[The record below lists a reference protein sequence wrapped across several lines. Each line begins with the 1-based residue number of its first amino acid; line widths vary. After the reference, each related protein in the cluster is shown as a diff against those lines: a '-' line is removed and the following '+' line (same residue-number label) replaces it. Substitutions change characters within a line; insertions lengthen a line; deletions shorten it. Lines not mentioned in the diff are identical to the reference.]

1 MIEAGL
7 RERKKER
14 TRQELMRS
22 ALRQFAERGFDQ
34 VTVEEVAADC
44 EVSPRTF
51 FRYFS
56 SKEDVL
62 FAQGDRWLVR
72 LLDTLRDQPAD
83 LPALEALRLAVRTL
97 AEEYEEDK
105 EAVVLRHQIMSAT
118 PALRT
123 RAAERQ
129 QGWEAAMVEQ
139 LRTGG
144 QTNGMTELDVRL
156 VVAAAT
162 TALRVAVTVWVT
174 DTVDLDLEDI
184 IDATFDRLR
193 RGL

>member
-22 ALRQFAERGFDQ
+22 ALRQFADRGFDQ

-62 FAQGDRWLVR
+62 FAQGDRSLAG
-72 LLDTLRDQPAD
+72 LLETLRSQPPD
-83 LPALEALRLAVRTL
+83 MPALEALRRAARTV
-97 AEEYEEDK
+97 AEDYEEDK

-129 QGWEAAMVEQ
+129 QGWEAAVIDQ
-139 LRTGG
+139 LRLGG
-144 QTNGMTELDVRL
+144 QIDGMSDLEVRL
-156 VVAAAT
+156 VAASAT
-162 TALRVAVTVWVT
+162 TALRVAVTVWVN
-174 DTVDLDLEDI
+174 DTSGLDLAHIVDT
-184 IDATFDRLR
+184 TFDRLR